1 MANEKSKTEK
11 KEAQAKRENREIKE
25 TIEEKTSEKETVS
38 ELKQQLKK
46 RFGTGSV
53 FTGSDGEFIESA
65 GADVISTG
73 IISLDSALGI
83 GGLPKG
89 RIVEIYGP
97 ESSGKTTLT
106 LNMIA
111 KCQAAGGIAAFID
124 AEHALDVNF
133 AKKIGVDLSNLLISQ
148 PGSGEE
154 CFDICT
160 TLVKSGA
167 VSLVVIDSVAAMVPR
182 AEIEGNAGDVQIG
195 LQARLMTSGLRRIT
209 SLAAN
214 NGCTVIF
221 INQLRDKI
229 GVTFGSSE
237 TTPGGRALKFF
248 SSVRMD
254 IRKIDILKNAETP
267 VGLKTRVKIT
277 KNKCA
282 MPFKTAELDLLFSE
296 GISYEGDLIELA
308 VNRGIMEKSGAWYS
322 YANEK
327 IGQGKENTR
336 MFLKDNAAI
345 CHELETLVRSAMTA

>member
-1 MANEKSKTEK
+1 MANEKNKNEK
-11 KEAQAKRENREIKE
+11 KEAQAKKDIRETRDQENAI
-25 TIEEKTSEKETVS
+25 ISEKEAVS
-38 ELKQQLKK
+38 ELKQQLTK

-53 FTGSDGEFIESA
+53 FTGTEGEFIETA

-73 IISLDSALGI
+73 IISLDAALGI

-89 RIVEIYGP
+89 RIIEIYGP

-160 TLVKSGA
+160 TLIKSGA

-182 AEIEGNAGDVQIG
+182 AEIEGNAGEVQIG

-254 IRKIDILKNAETP
+254 IRKIDILKNAEIP

-282 MPFKTAELDLLFSE
+282 MPFKTAELDLLFNE
-296 GISYEGDLIELA
+296 GISYEGDLIDMA
-308 VNRGIMEKSGAWYS
+308 ISRGIMEKNGAWYS

-336 MFLKDNAAI
+336 IFLKGNAVV
-345 CHELETLVRSAMTA
+345 CRELETLVRSAMTA